1 MLAMI
6 MMVYTGSK
14 SCINI
19 TTNPHTLS
27 MDWLRET
34 LQEKEEV
41 HPNMEVSC
49 TIYLQLILETAVK
62 HHTLNFLFELNY
74 VKSSFSLIKTTL

>member
-1 MLAMI
+1 MSIEHNSVNNVHTDTKTVYTRLIVRAMLAMI

-27 MDWLRET
+27 MD
-34 LQEKEEV
+34 
-41 HPNMEVSC
+41 
-49 TIYLQLILETAVK
+49 
-62 HHTLNFLFELNY
+62 
-74 VKSSFSLIKTTL
+74 